1 MQEADRILQ
10 RLQSELT
17 FDFVR
22 AAGPG
27 GQNVNKV
34 ATAVQLRFDVRGS
47 QALSEEAKTR
57 LIRLAGR
64 RVTNSGVLIIEAR
77 RYRTQDQNREDAIAR
92 FAALVRTSLQRQKT
106 RKKTRPSAAS
116 REKRLK
122 SKKRIAEIK
131 KARRSQ
137 GWE

>member
-1 MQEADRILQ
+1 MQEANRILQ

-34 ATAVQLRFDVRGS
+34 ATAVQLRFDVHSS
-47 QALSEEAKTR
+47 QVLLEEAKTR

-64 RVTNSGVLIIEAR
+64 RVTNSGILIIEAR

>member
-34 ATAVQLRFDVRGS
+34 ATAVQLRFDVPGS

-92 FAALVRTSLQRQKT
+92 FEALVWTSLQRQKT